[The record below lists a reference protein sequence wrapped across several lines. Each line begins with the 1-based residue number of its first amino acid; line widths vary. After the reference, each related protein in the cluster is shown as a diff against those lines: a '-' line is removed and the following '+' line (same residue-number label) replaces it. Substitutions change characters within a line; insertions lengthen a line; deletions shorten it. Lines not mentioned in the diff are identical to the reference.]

1 MRDGRASAT
10 MAISDLC
17 VNSFRLWSGLL
28 EVCIASFRGMPNT
41 MGRGRFPWDGERGLR
56 RRDALRRGTPGE
68 MDSGTGKPES
78 RSEMRDG
85 TSTRAQAR
93 AARHQDADLAAVERA
108 SVGESSAFE
117 ALVRKYQGWVF
128 TLAYRMLGD
137 RAEAEDMAQEI
148 FLKVYRALPQFEGKS
163 TFSTWLYTISTNH
176 CLNHLE
182 SRRRRPRLQEMLR
195 PARTEGN
202 PDPGGLETGPCA
214 GRRSGSGAGRS
225 AAPDPGATPPAH
237 ARASRHPRA
246 ARYPGTCLRG
256 DRRPPGA

>member
-1 MRDGRASAT
+1 
-10 MAISDLC
+10 
-17 VNSFRLWSGLL
+17 
-28 EVCIASFRGMPNT
+28 
-41 MGRGRFPWDGERGLR
+41 
-56 RRDALRRGTPGE
+56 
-68 MDSGTGKPES
+68 
-78 RSEMRDG
+78 MRDG
-85 TSTRAQAR
+85 TSTTAQAR

-163 TFSTWLYTISTNH
+163 TFSTWLYTIATNH

-182 SRRRRPRLQEMLR
+182 SRRRRPRLQEMIG

-202 PDPGGLETGPCA
+202 PDPVEDWRPDPAPGADRVLEQADLRRLIQEQLLRLTPEHRAILVLRDIQGLAYEEIGGLLGLE
-214 GRRSGSGAGRS
+214 
-225 AAPDPGATPPAH
+225 
-237 ARASRHPRA
+237 
-246 ARYPGTCLRG
+246 PGTVRSRLHRARM
-256 DRRPPGA
+256 DLKERLKPYR